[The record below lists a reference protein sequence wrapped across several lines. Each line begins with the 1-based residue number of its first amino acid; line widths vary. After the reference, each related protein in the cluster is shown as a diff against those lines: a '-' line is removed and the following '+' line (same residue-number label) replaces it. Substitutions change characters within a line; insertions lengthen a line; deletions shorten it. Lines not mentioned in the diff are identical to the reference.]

1 MDRIITLDIEASGL
15 APNSYP
21 IEVGVTLK
29 DGSSWCSLIKPES
42 HWQHW
47 CKQAE
52 KIHQISQDNIH
63 NHGKSVVEIAKHLN
77 QLLKDKTVYSDCWV
91 LDDKWLRQLYM
102 EAKLTPTFRL
112 RDIVYLLKEG
122 DFAYWEETKNT
133 VAKELNIDRHR
144 ATTDARILQESFLR
158 IKALHYQ
165 NNHAI
170 DSNTYKHA

>member
-15 APNSYP
+15 ATDSYP
-21 IEVGVTLK
+21 IEVGVILN
-29 DGSSWCSLIKPES
+29 DGSSWCSLVKPEN
-42 HWQHW
+42 HWQYW

-52 KIHQISQDNIH
+52 KIHQISQDNILK
-63 NHGKSVVEIAKHLN
+63 HGKSAVEIAKHLN

-112 RDIVYLLKEG
+112 RDIIYLLKEG
-122 DFAYWEETKNT
+122 DFDYWEETKCAI
-133 VAKELNIDRHR
+133 AKELNIDRHR

-158 IKALHYQ
+158 IKSMHYQ
-165 NNHAI
+165 NHQII
-170 DSNTYKHA
+170 DNSTYNQA